1 MEYLIIG
8 LAVAFN
14 LLIVLWKFQ
23 KGRILDAIIDGSLLV
38 LVAMV
43 FSGTYGALV
52 VGTVGSAVVSLYLLV
67 NPPKWKPRGNIQRT

>member
-14 LLIVLWKFQ
+14 LLVVIWKFQ
-23 KGRILDAIIDGSLLV
+23 HNRILDALIDGSLLV
-38 LVAMV
+38 LVAIV

-52 VGTVGSAVVSLYLLV
+52 VGTVGSAVVSIYLLF
-67 NPPKWKPRGNIQRT
+67 NPPKWRPRGHFKSA